1 MYDDNHIVS
10 IHKAANGH
18 TVKIAKTPKEKQAA
32 IEKAKKEAGGSAKNP
47 APMVS
52 APGDDHHMMVA
63 KSHAD
68 VMKHVAA
75 ALKMHSAETPEDE
88 YAEAFKEA
96 AANMKG
102 EK

>member
-1 MYDDNHIVS
+1 
-10 IHKAANGH
+10 
-18 TVKIAKTPKEKQAA
+18 
-32 IEKAKKEAGGSAKNP
+32 
-47 APMVS
+47 
-52 APGDDHHMMVA
+52 MVA